1 MRVLYNKLL
10 HFVNHIDMGLFS
22 ITLTILPQPQQQ
34 SFRFQSELIE
44 RMYLEWIEWKLCLY
58 SILTY
63 FIKYKP
69 YPLKDRKS
77 TRLNSSHMKISYAVF
92 CLKKKNR
99 TGHAEVHASLHPNV
113 ERSDD

>member
-34 SFRFQSELIE
+34 SFRFQSELFE
-44 RMYLEWIEWKLCLY
+44 RMYLKWIEWKLCLY
-58 SILTY
+58 SIFTY

-69 YPLKDRKS
+69 YPLE
-77 TRLNSSHMKISYAVF
+77 HMLLRTMKLHTTCFYLINDLKYRGSQ
-92 CLKKKNR
+92 CLP
-99 TGHAEVHASLHPNV
+99 HP
-113 ERSDD
+113 